1 MGLEV
6 QTLCIFEDQGY
17 SKLFPLTYVRA
28 PFELVCG
35 FKTLMEMAVERI
47 KPSKTVLVVRDY
59 LRPKVQER
67 YGLEVND
74 VEVEGDTLLLNG
86 RVVLDDNSFRAIS
99 ELRRGQALVK
109 GDVLLA
115 LKVGEGVARGV
126 IANRVFRA
134 DLAKSLAEVKQA
146 DLEVIEH
153 PWDLIELTPKLLGGV
168 GVLGKPASVSDEV
181 KVLGDFN
188 MFRLGGDVE
197 FEGPIVIDVRG
208 GPVYI
213 ADGCRVEGF
222 SRIEG
227 PTYVGRGTVIRGA
240 YVRSGCFIGS
250 TCRIGVGSELESTVV
265 LNYTNKQHLGLIAHS
280 YIGEWV
286 NIGAGT
292 NSSDL
297 KNTYGTVR
305 VKIGDVRVDTG
316 LLKVGCF
323 IGDFAKT
330 SIGTQIYTGKRIGVF
345 SHVHG
350 FVLDDVPPFTL
361 WAKSLGAP
369 PTELTLESAL
379 ETQRRMFAR
388 RGVSQTR
395 ADVELAEALFKVTAQ
410 ERDSAGVVKGVFSLA

>member
-1 MGLEV
+1 MDLEV

-59 LRPKVQER
+59 LRSKVQER

-153 PWDLIELTPKLLGGV
+153 
-168 GVLGKPASVSDEV
+168 
-181 KVLGDFN
+181 
-188 MFRLGGDVE
+188 
-197 FEGPIVIDVRG
+197 
-208 GPVYI
+208 
-213 ADGCRVEGF
+213 
-222 SRIEG
+222 
-227 PTYVGRGTVIRGA
+227 
-240 YVRSGCFIGS
+240 
-250 TCRIGVGSELESTVV
+250 
-265 LNYTNKQHLGLIAHS
+265 
-280 YIGEWV
+280 
-286 NIGAGT
+286 
-292 NSSDL
+292 
-297 KNTYGTVR
+297 
-305 VKIGDVRVDTG
+305 
-316 LLKVGCF
+316 
-323 IGDFAKT
+323 
-330 SIGTQIYTGKRIGVF
+330 
-345 SHVHG
+345 
-350 FVLDDVPPFTL
+350 
-361 WAKSLGAP
+361 
-369 PTELTLESAL
+369 
-379 ETQRRMFAR
+379 
-388 RGVSQTR
+388 
-395 ADVELAEALFKVTAQ
+395 
-410 ERDSAGVVKGVFSLA
+410 